1 MNAPHPMQRLQTSH
15 TQRVGY
21 GEVIF
26 SANEQAEQVH
36 VSTFTPRS
44 PIMGSATDAVRRM
57 AGSPQALQVFPGA
70 RFGVASSA
78 ARRFSRSW
86 MREGASVI
94 LFQSG
99 HLSSSARMSE
109 RTANGIS

>member
-1 MNAPHPMQRLQTSH
+1 MTAPRPTSSLQSRH
-15 TQRVGY
+15 IQVVGY
-21 GEVIF
+21 VEVVF

-36 VSTFTPRS
+36 VSSLTPKS
-44 PIMGSATDAVRRM
+44 PITGSATDAVRRM
-57 AGSPQALQVFPGA
+57 ACSPQALQGFPGA
-70 RFGVASSA
+70 RFGVDSRA
-78 ARRFSRSW
+78 AKRYSRSS